1 MNTPITTGLLHGYE
15 EVFVCYKNTGH
26 KKHDLR
32 IQRIREYRHADHHH
46 DHIGLFLESAVQR
59 EGC

>member
-1 MNTPITTGLLHGYE
+1 MNASITTGLLYGYE

-32 IQRIREYRHADHHH
+32 IQRIQEYRHADHHH